1 VVKKSWVISLYS
13 PMDFTNYSV
22 NDFVGDE
29 SFQAFVA
36 DADSEAGRF
45 WREWLAEHPGH
56 QADADQAYALVQG
69 LVPGHLYPV
78 PAGLKQ
84 QELLRL
90 RQALRT
96 SSPQPWLN
104 WQRRTRLLVGT
115 SVVAVLAAV
124 SWWQWPTATGPTT
137 RYLAGP
143 NQQRTLTLPDS
154 SVVVLNGNAT
164 LTTATRWTA
173 TTPREVWLT
182 GEAYFRV
189 THRAAPAVRD
199 IAAAPASAKFV
210 VHAGGLDIAVL
221 GTRFNV
227 NNQPTSTKVVLNSG
241 KVAVDRHAWL
251 TRENLL
257 MQPGDLVETSA
268 AAPHLARRHVQPA
281 LYSAWTQ
288 GELRLQQTSV
298 RDIVQLLRD
307 AYGWQVVATDS
318 ALLHQTLTGVLPA
331 NTPDLLLPAL
341 AKSLGVQ
348 VTRTG
353 TVVRFQPLAQ

>member
-1 VVKKSWVISLYS
+1 
-13 PMDFTNYSV
+13 MDYTNYSIT
-22 NDFVGDE
+22 DFVADE

-36 DADSEAGRF
+36 NADSDAGRF
-45 WREWLAEHPGH
+45 WQAWLAEHPA
-56 QADADQAYALVQG
+56 QKVEADQAYALVQG
-69 LVPGHLYPV
+69 LGPNQLYPV
-78 PAGLKQ
+78 PAQLKH

-96 SSPQPWLN
+96 SSTQPWLS

-115 SVVAVLAAV
+115 SAAALLAVVG
-124 SWWQWPTATGPTT
+124 WWQWPTTTGPTT
-137 RYLAGP
+137 QYLAGP
-143 NQQRTLTLPDS
+143 NQQRTLTLPDG
-154 SVVVLNGNAT
+154 SVVVLNGNAM
-164 LTTATRWTA
+164 LTTAAQWPTA
-173 TTPREVWLT
+173 APREVWLT

-221 GTRFNV
+221 GTQFTV

-241 KVAVDRHAWL
+241 KVAVDRHAWF

-257 MQPGDLVETSA
+257 MQPGDLVETST
-268 AAPHLARRHVQPA
+268 AAPSLARRHVQPA

-288 GELRLQQTSV
+288 GQLQLQQTSV

-307 AYGWQVVATDS
+307 NYGWQVQVTDS

-331 NTPDLLLPAL
+331 NNSDLLLPAL

-353 TVVRFQPLAQ
+353 NLVRFQPLAQ

>member
-1 VVKKSWVISLYS
+1 MV
-13 PMDFTNYSV
+13 FTNYSV
-22 NDFVGDE
+22 DDFVADD

-36 DADSEAGRF
+36 DADSKAGRF
-45 WREWLAEHPGH
+45 WQAWLAAHPA
-56 QADADQAYALVQG
+56 QKIAADQAYALVQG
-69 LVPGHLYPV
+69 LGPSQLYPV
-78 PAGLKQ
+78 PASLKQ

-90 RQALRT
+90 RQSLQAAGR
-96 SSPQPWLN
+96 QPWLR

-115 SVVAVLAAV
+115 SVVAVLAAAG
-124 SWWQWPTATGPTT
+124 WWQWPTATGPTT
-137 RYLAGP
+137 HYAAGP
-143 NQQRTLTLPDS
+143 HQQRTLTLPDG
-154 SVVVLNGNAT
+154 SVVVLNGRAT
-164 LTTATRWTA
+164 LTTAARWT
-173 TTPREVWLT
+173 TTAPREVWLT

-189 THRAAPAVRD
+189 AHLAAPAVRD

-221 GTRFNV
+221 GTQFNV
-227 NNQPTSTKVVLNSG
+227 NSQPTTTKVVLNSG
-241 KVAVDRHAWL
+241 KVAVDRPGWF
-251 TRENLL
+251 TTENLL

-268 AAPHLARRHVQPA
+268 AAPHLARRRVQPA

-298 RDIVQLLRD
+298 RAIVQLLRD
-307 AYGWQVVATDS
+307 AYGWQVEATDS
-318 ALLHQTLTGVLPA
+318 TLLHQTLTGVLPA

-353 TVVRFQPLAQ
+353 NVVRFEPLAR

>member
-1 VVKKSWVISLYS
+1 
-13 PMDFTNYSV
+13 MDFTNYSV
-22 NDFVGDE
+22 NDFVADE
-29 SFQAFVA
+29 SFQAYVA
-36 DADSEAGRF
+36 DADSAAGRF
-45 WREWLAEHPGH
+45 WQEWLAAYPAHR
-56 QADADQAYALVQG
+56 ADADQAYALVQG
-69 LVPGHLYPV
+69 LGPGQLYPV

-90 RQALRT
+90 RQSLQT
-96 SSPQPWLN
+96 SSPLPRLR

-115 SVVAVLAAV
+115 SVMAVLAV
-124 SWWQWPTATGPTT
+124 VGWWQWPATTGPTVQ
-137 RYLAGP
+137 YLTGP
-143 NQQRTLTLPDS
+143 NQQRTLALPDG

-164 LTTATRWTA
+164 LTTAAHWTA

-182 GEAYFRV
+182 GEGYFRV

-221 GTRFNV
+221 GTRFDV
-227 NNQPTSTKVVLNSG
+227 NSQPTGTKVVLNSG

-257 MQPGDLVETSA
+257 MQPGDLVETST

-298 RDIVQLLRD
+298 RAIVQLLRD

-318 ALLHQTLTGVLPA
+318 GLLNQTLTGILPA

-341 AKSLGVQ
+341 AKTLGVQ

-353 TVVRFQPLAQ
+353 NVVRFQPLAQ

>member
-1 VVKKSWVISLYS
+1 
-13 PMDFTNYSV
+13 MDFTNYST
-22 NDFVGDE
+22 NDFVADE
-29 SFQAFVA
+29 SFQAYVA
-36 DADSEAGRF
+36 KADSEAGRF
-45 WREWLAEHPGH
+45 WQAWLAEHPA
-56 QADADQAYALVQG
+56 QKVDADQAYALVQG
-69 LVPGHLYPV
+69 LGPRQLFPV
-78 PAGLKQ
+78 PAGLKE

-90 RQALRT
+90 RQSLPATR
-96 SSPQPWLN
+96 PQPWLR
-104 WQRRTRLLVGT
+104 WRRTRQLAGT
-115 SVVAVLAAV
+115 AVVALLAAAG
-124 SWWQWPTATGPTT
+124 WWQWPATTGPTT

-143 NQQRTLTLPDS
+143 HQQRTLTLPDG
-154 SVVVLNGNAT
+154 SVVVLNGSAT
-164 LTTATRWTA
+164 LTTATQWTA
-173 TTPREVWLT
+173 ATPREVWLT

-189 THRAAPAVRD
+189 AHRAPAAVHD
-199 IAAAPASAKFV
+199 LAAAPASAKFV

-227 NNQPTSTKVVLNSG
+227 NNQPASTKVVLSSG
-241 KVAVDRHAWL
+241 KVAVDRHAWF

-288 GELRLQQTSV
+288 GQLRLQQTAV

-307 AYGWQVVATDS
+307 AYGWEVVATDS
-318 ALLHQTLTGVLPA
+318 AMLRQTLTGVLPA

-348 VTRTG
+348 VTHIG
-353 TVVRFQPLAQ
+353 NVVRLQPLAQ

>member
-1 VVKKSWVISLYS
+1 
-13 PMDFTNYSV
+13 MDFTTYSL
-22 NDFVGDE
+22 NDFVADE
-29 SFQAFVA
+29 SFQAYVA

-45 WREWLAEHPGH
+45 WQAWLAAHPG
-56 QADADQAYALVQG
+56 QKTDVDQAYALVQG
-69 LVPGHLYPV
+69 LGPSQLYPV
-78 PAGLKQ
+78 PAHLKQ

-90 RQALRT
+90 RQAMQPAR
-96 SSPQPWLN
+96 PQPWLG
-104 WQRRTRLLVGT
+104 WQRRTRLRAGT
-115 SVVAVLAAV
+115 SAVAVLAAV

-137 RYLAGP
+137 RYAAGP
-143 NQQRTLTLPDS
+143 QQQRTVTLPDG

-164 LTTATRWTA
+164 LTTAARWTA
-173 TTPREVWLT
+173 TAPREVWLT

-189 THRAAPAVRD
+189 AHLAAPAVRD
-199 IAAAPASAKFV
+199 IAAAPASARFV

-221 GTRFNV
+221 GTQFNV
-227 NNQPTSTKVVLNSG
+227 NSQPAGTKVVLNSG
-241 KVAVDRHAWL
+241 KVAVDRHAWF
-251 TRENLL
+251 TSENLL
-257 MQPGDLVETSA
+257 MQPGDLVETSTT
-268 AAPHLARRHVQPA
+268 APHLARRHVQPA

-288 GELRLQQTSV
+288 GQLQLQQTSV

-318 ALLHQTLTGVLPA
+318 AILHQTLTGILPA

-353 TVVRFQPLAQ
+353 NVVRLQPLAQ

>member
-1 VVKKSWVISLYS
+1 
-13 PMDFTNYSV
+13 MDFTRYSV
-22 NDFVGDE
+22 NDFVVDE

-45 WREWLAEHPGH
+45 WQAWLAEHPA
-56 QADADQAYALVQG
+56 QKAAADQALALVRALG
-69 LVPGHLYPV
+69 PGQLYPV
-78 PAGLKQ
+78 PAELKQ
-84 QELLRL
+84 QELRRL
-90 RQALRT
+90 RHSLEMAPAR
-96 SSPQPWLN
+96 PWLR
-104 WQRRTRLLVGT
+104 WQRRTKLLVGA
-115 SVVAVLAAV
+115 SLAGALALVAGWGQWAA
-124 SWWQWPTATGPTT
+124 TTTGPTT

-143 NQQRTLTLPDS
+143 HQQRTLSLPDG
-154 SVVVLNGNAT
+154 SVVVLNERAT
-164 LTTATRWTA
+164 LTTAAHWPA
-173 TTPREVWLT
+173 DAPREVWLT

-199 IAAAPASAKFV
+199 IAAAPASARFV

-221 GTRFNV
+221 GTQFNV
-227 NNQPTSTKVVLNSG
+227 DNQPTSTKVVLSSG
-241 KVAVDRHAWL
+241 KVAVDRRAWL

-268 AAPHLARRHVQPA
+268 AAPQLARRRVQPA

-288 GELRLQQTSV
+288 GQLHLQQTAV

-307 AYGWQVVATDS
+307 AYGWQVVATDP
-318 ALLHQTLTGVLPA
+318 AILRQTLTGILPA

-341 AKSLGVQ
+341 AKSLGVR

-353 TVVRFQPLAQ
+353 NLVRIQPLTQ

>member
-1 VVKKSWVISLYS
+1 
-13 PMDFTNYSV
+13 MDFTNYSV
-22 NDFVGDE
+22 TDFASEE

-36 DADSEAGRF
+36 DANSDAGRF
-45 WREWLAEHPGH
+45 WQAWLAEHPL
-56 QADADQAYALVQG
+56 QKADADQAYALVQG
-69 LVPGHLYPV
+69 LGPSQLYPV

-90 RQALRT
+90 RQSLQAGR
-96 SSPQPWLN
+96 PQPWLS
-104 WQRRTRLLVGT
+104 WQRRTRVLVGA
-115 SVVAVLAAV
+115 SAVALVAAV
-124 SWWQWPTATGPTT
+124 GWWQWPAAAGPTT
-137 RYLAGP
+137 QYATGP
-143 NQQRTLTLPDS
+143 NQQRTVSLPDG

-164 LTTATRWTA
+164 LATATQWA
-173 TTPREVWLT
+173 ANSSREVWLT

-221 GTRFNV
+221 GTQFNV
-227 NNQPTSTKVVLNSG
+227 NSQPTGTKVVLNSG
-241 KVAVDRHAWL
+241 KVAVDRHDWL
-251 TRENLL
+251 TTENLL
-257 MQPGDLVETSA
+257 MQPGDLVETST
-268 AAPHLARRHVQPA
+268 AAPHLARRRVQPA

-288 GELRLQQTSV
+288 GELRLQQTAV

-318 ALLHQTLTGVLPA
+318 AILHQTLTGVLPA

-353 TVVRFQPLAQ
+353 NVVRFQPLAQ

>member
-1 VVKKSWVISLYS
+1 
-13 PMDFTNYSV
+13 MDFTNYSV

-36 DADSEAGRF
+36 NADSDAGRF
-45 WREWLAEHPGH
+45 WQAWLAEHPA
-56 QADADQAYALVQG
+56 QKLDADQAYALVQG
-69 LVPGHLYPV
+69 LGPSQLYPV
-78 PAGLKQ
+78 PAGLKH

-90 RQALRT
+90 RQSLQTSRT
-96 SSPQPWLN
+96 QPWLS

-115 SVVAVLAAV
+115 SAVAVLAAV
-124 SWWQWPTATGPTT
+124 GWWQWPTATGPNTHYAT
-137 RYLAGP
+137 GP
-143 NQQRTLTLPDS
+143 NQQRTFTLPDG

-164 LTTATRWTA
+164 LATAARWSA

-189 THRAAPAVRD
+189 THLAAPAVRD

-227 NNQPTSTKVVLNSG
+227 NSQPTTTKVVLNSG
-241 KVAVDRHAWL
+241 KVAVDRQSWF
-251 TRENLL
+251 TTENLL
-257 MQPGDLVETSA
+257 MQPGDLVETST
-268 AAPHLARRHVQPA
+268 AAPHLSRRHVQPA

-288 GELRLQQTSV
+288 GELRLQQTEV

-318 ALLHQTLTGVLPA
+318 AILHQTLTGILPA
-331 NTPDLLLPAL
+331 NAPDLLLPAL
-341 AKSLGVQ
+341 AKSLGVR
-348 VTRTG
+348 VTRTDN
-353 TVVRFQPLAQ
+353 VVRFQPLAQ

>member
-1 VVKKSWVISLYS
+1 
-13 PMDFTNYSV
+13 MDFTNYSV

-69 LVPGHLYPV
+69 LGPGQLYPV

-115 SVVAVLAAV
+115 SVVAVLAAM

-137 RYLAGP
+137 QYLAGP
-143 NQQRTLTLPDS
+143 NQQRTLTLPDG

-164 LTTATRWTA
+164 LTTATHWTA

-182 GEAYFRV
+182 GEAYFQV

-199 IAAAPASAKFV
+199 IAAAPASTKFV

>member
-1 VVKKSWVISLYS
+1 
-13 PMDFTNYSV
+13 MDFTNYSI
-22 NDFVGDE
+22 NDFVADE

-36 DADSEAGRF
+36 NADSEAGRF
-45 WREWLAEHPGH
+45 WQAWLAKHPA
-56 QADADQAYALVQG
+56 QKIDADQAFALVQSLG
-69 LVPGHLYPV
+69 PGQLYPV
-78 PAGLKQ
+78 PAELKQ

-96 SSPQPWLN
+96 SRPQPWLS

-115 SVVAVLAAV
+115 SVVALLAAAG
-124 SWWQWPTATGPTT
+124 WWQWSATTGATT
-137 RYLAGP
+137 RYLAGAD
-143 NQQRTLTLPDS
+143 QQRTLTLPDG

-164 LTTATRWTA
+164 LTTAAAWGA

-182 GEAYFRV
+182 GEAYFQV
-189 THRAAPAVRD
+189 THLAPPAVRD
-199 IAAAPASAKFV
+199 IAAAPANAKFV

-221 GTRFNV
+221 GTQFNV
-227 NNQPTSTKVVLNSG
+227 NSQPTSTKVVLSSG
-241 KVAVDRHAWL
+241 KVAVDRHDWF

-257 MQPGDLVETSA
+257 MQPGDLVETST
-268 AAPHLARRHVQPA
+268 AAPNLTRRHVQPA

-288 GELRLQQTSV
+288 GQLQLQQTSV

-307 AYGWQVVATDS
+307 HYGWQVQVTDS
-318 ALLHQTLTGVLPA
+318 AILRQTLTGILPA
-331 NTPDLLLPAL
+331 SNPDLLLPAL

-353 TVVRFQPLAQ
+353 TLVRFQPLAQ

>member
-1 VVKKSWVISLYS
+1 
-13 PMDFTNYSV
+13 MDFTNYSV
-22 NDFVGDE
+22 NDFVADE

-45 WREWLAEHPGH
+45 WRAWLTEHPA
-56 QADADQAYALVQG
+56 QKIDTDQAYALVQG
-69 LVPGHLYPV
+69 LGPNQLYPV
-78 PAGLKQ
+78 PDELKQ

-96 SSPQPWLN
+96 SGPQPWLS

-124 SWWQWPTATGPTT
+124 GWWQWPATTGPTT
-137 RYLAGP
+137 QYLAGP
-143 NQQRTLTLPDS
+143 NQQRTLALPDG

-164 LTTATRWTA
+164 LTTAAQWTA
-173 TTPREVWLT
+173 TSPREVWLT

-189 THRAAPAVRD
+189 MHRAAPAVRD
-199 IAAAPASAKFV
+199 IASAPASAKFM
-210 VHAGGLDIAVL
+210 VHAGGLYIAVL

-227 NNQPTSTKVVLNSG
+227 NSQPTGTKVVLNSG
-241 KVAVDRHAWL
+241 KVAVNRHAWL
-251 TRENLL
+251 TTEKVL

-288 GELRLQQTSV
+288 GELRLRQTEV

-307 AYGWQVVATDS
+307 AYGWQVVATDTT
-318 ALLHQTLTGVLPA
+318 LLSQTLTGILPA

-341 AKSLGVQ
+341 AKTLGVH

-353 TVVRFQPLAQ
+353 NVVRFEPLAQ

>member
-1 VVKKSWVISLYS
+1 
-13 PMDFTNYSV
+13 MNFTNYSV
-22 NDFVGDE
+22 DDFVADE

-45 WREWLAEHPGH
+45 WRAWLAEHPAH
-56 QADADQAYALVQG
+56 KVTTDQAYALVQG
-69 LVPGHLYPV
+69 LGPSRLYPV
-78 PAGLKQ
+78 PASLKQ
-84 QELLRL
+84 QELQRL

-96 SSPQPWLN
+96 PGPQPWLS

-115 SVVAVLAAV
+115 SVVAVLAAAG
-124 SWWQWPTATGPTT
+124 WWQWPTASGPTT
-137 RYLAGP
+137 QYAAGP
-143 NQQRTLTLPDS
+143 NQQRTLTLPDG

-164 LTTATRWTA
+164 LTTATRWPATA
-173 TTPREVWLT
+173 TREVWLT

-189 THRAAPAVRD
+189 AHLAPPAVRD
-199 IAAAPASAKFV
+199 IAAAPASARFV

-221 GTRFNV
+221 GTQFNV
-227 NNQPTSTKVVLNSG
+227 NSQPTTTKVVLNSG
-241 KVAVDRHAWL
+241 KVAVDRHAWF
-251 TRENLL
+251 TTENVL
-257 MQPGDLVETSA
+257 MQPGDLVETST

-281 LYSAWTQ
+281 LYSAWTR

-298 RDIVQLLRD
+298 RAIVQLLRD
-307 AYGWQVVATDS
+307 AYGWQVEATDS
-318 ALLHQTLTGVLPA
+318 AILHQTLTGILPA

-353 TVVRFQPLAQ
+353 NVVRFEPLAR

>member
-1 VVKKSWVISLYS
+1 
-13 PMDFTNYSV
+13 MDFTNYSL
-22 NDFVGDE
+22 NDFVADE
-29 SFQAFVA
+29 SFQAYVA
-36 DADSEAGRF
+36 NADSEAGRF
-45 WREWLAEHPGH
+45 WQAWLAAHPD
-56 QADADQAYALVQG
+56 QKADVDQAYALVQG
-69 LVPGHLYPV
+69 LGPSQLFPV
-78 PAGLKQ
+78 PVELKQ

-90 RQALRT
+90 RQALCAPR
-96 SSPQPWLN
+96 PQPWLS

-115 SVVAVLAAV
+115 SAVAVLAAV
-124 SWWQWPTATGPTT
+124 GWWQWPTATVPTT
-137 RYLAGP
+137 QYAAGP
-143 NQQRTLTLPDS
+143 QQQRTVTLPDG

-164 LTTATRWTA
+164 LTTAARWTA
-173 TTPREVWLT
+173 TAPREVWLT

-189 THRAAPAVRD
+189 THLAAPAVHD
-199 IAAAPASAKFV
+199 IATAPAGTKFV

-221 GTRFNV
+221 GTQFNV
-227 NNQPTSTKVVLNSG
+227 NSQPAGTKVVLTSG
-241 KVAVDRHAWL
+241 KVAVDRHAWF
-251 TRENLL
+251 TTENVL

-288 GELRLQQTSV
+288 GQLQLQQTAV

-307 AYGWQVVATDS
+307 AYGWQVEATDS
-318 ALLHQTLTGVLPA
+318 TILHQTLTGILPA

-353 TVVRFQPLAQ
+353 NVVRLQPLAQ

>member
-1 VVKKSWVISLYS
+1 
-13 PMDFTNYSV
+13 MDFTTYSV
-22 NDFVGDE
+22 SDFVSDE

-36 DADSEAGRF
+36 NADSDAGRF
-45 WREWLAEHPGH
+45 WQAWLAEHPA
-56 QADADQAYALVQG
+56 QKVNIDQAYALVQALG
-69 LVPGHLYPV
+69 PSQLYPV
-78 PAGLKQ
+78 PASLKH

-90 RQALRT
+90 RQSLHASR
-96 SSPQPWLN
+96 PQPWLS

-115 SVVAVLAAV
+115 SAVVVLAAV
-124 SWWQWPTATGPTT
+124 SWWQWPSTTAPTM
-137 RYLAGP
+137 RYATSP
-143 NQQRTLTLPDS
+143 NQQRTLTLPDGS
-154 SVVVLNGNAT
+154 AVVLNGNAT
-164 LTTATRWTA
+164 LTTAARWTT

-189 THRAAPAVRD
+189 AHLAAPAVRD
-199 IAAAPASAKFV
+199 IATAPANAKFV

-227 NNQPTSTKVVLNSG
+227 NSQPTTTKVVLNSG
-241 KVAVDRHAWL
+241 KVAVDRQSWF
-251 TRENLL
+251 TTENLL
-257 MQPGDLVETSA
+257 MQPGDLVETST

-288 GELRLQQTSV
+288 GELHLQQTSV

-318 ALLHQTLTGVLPA
+318 AILRQTLTGILPA

>member
-1 VVKKSWVISLYS
+1 
-13 PMDFTNYSV
+13 MDFTHYSLP
-22 NDFVGDE
+22 DFVADE
-29 SFQAFVA
+29 SFQAYVA

-45 WREWLAEHPGH
+45 WQAWLAEHPGH
-56 QADADQAYALVQG
+56 QTDADQAYALVQG
-69 LVPGHLYPV
+69 LGPRQLYPV
-78 PAGLKQ
+78 PAGLKE

-90 RQALRT
+90 RQALQT
-96 SSPQPWLN
+96 ASPRPWLR

-124 SWWQWPTATGPTT
+124 GWWQWPATTGPTT
-137 RYLAGP
+137 QYAAAPGQP
-143 NQQRTLTLPDS
+143 RTLALPDG

-164 LTTATRWTA
+164 LTTAARWTA

-182 GEAYFRV
+182 GEAYFQV

-221 GTRFNV
+221 GTQFDV
-227 NNQPTSTKVVLNSG
+227 NSQPTGTKVVLNSG
-241 KVAVDRHAWL
+241 RVAVDRRAWL
-251 TRENLL
+251 TTENVL
-257 MQPGDLVETSA
+257 MQPGDLVETSTEV
-268 AAPHLARRHVQPA
+268 PHLARRRVQPA

-307 AYGWQVVATDS
+307 AYGWQVVVTDP
-318 ALLHQTLTGVLPA
+318 AILRQTLTGVLPA
-331 NTPDLLLPAL
+331 NNPDLLLPAL

-353 TVVRFQPLAQ
+353 NVVRLQPLAQ

>member
-1 VVKKSWVISLYS
+1 
-13 PMDFTNYSV
+13 MDYTNYSIT
-22 NDFVGDE
+22 DFVADE

-36 DADSEAGRF
+36 NADSDAGRF
-45 WREWLAEHPGH
+45 WQAWLAEHPA
-56 QADADQAYALVQG
+56 QKVEADQAYALVQG
-69 LVPGHLYPV
+69 LGPNQLYPV
-78 PAGLKQ
+78 PAQLKH

-96 SSPQPWLN
+96 SSTQPWLS

-115 SVVAVLAAV
+115 SAAALLAVVG
-124 SWWQWPTATGPTT
+124 WWQWPTTTGPTT
-137 RYLAGP
+137 QYLAGP
-143 NQQRTLTLPDS
+143 NQQRTLTLPDG

-164 LTTATRWTA
+164 LTTAAQWPA
-173 TTPREVWLT
+173 APREVWLT

-221 GTRFNV
+221 GTQFTV

-241 KVAVDRHAWL
+241 KVAVDRHAWF
-251 TRENLL
+251 THENLL
-257 MQPGDLVETSA
+257 MQPGDLVETST
-268 AAPHLARRHVQPA
+268 AAPSLARRHVQPA

-288 GELRLQQTSV
+288 GQLQLQQTSV

-307 AYGWQVVATDS
+307 NYGWQVQVTDS

-331 NTPDLLLPAL
+331 NNSDLLLPAL

-353 TVVRFQPLAQ
+353 NLVRFQPLAQ

>member
-1 VVKKSWVISLYS
+1 
-13 PMDFTNYSV
+13 MDFTNYSV

-36 DADSEAGRF
+36 DADSDAGRF
-45 WREWLAEHPGH
+45 WQAWLAEHPAH
-56 QADADQAYALVQG
+56 KPAVDQAYALVQG
-69 LVPGHLYPV
+69 LGPRQLYPV
-78 PAGLKQ
+78 PAELKQ

-90 RQALRT
+90 RQVLQT
-96 SSPQPWLN
+96 SPARPWLR

-115 SVVAVLAAV
+115 SVVAVVAAV
-124 SWWQWPTATGPTT
+124 GWWQWPATTGPTT
-137 RYLAGP
+137 QYAAGP
-143 NQQRTLTLPDS
+143 TQPRTLTLPDG
-154 SVVVLNGNAT
+154 SVVVLNDNAT
-164 LTTATRWTA
+164 LTTAARWTA
-173 TTPREVWLT
+173 TAPREVWLT
-182 GEAYFRV
+182 GEAYFQV
-189 THRAAPAVRD
+189 AHLAAPAVRD
-199 IAAAPASAKFV
+199 IASAPDSVRFV

-221 GTRFNV
+221 GTQFNV
-227 NNQPTSTKVVLNSG
+227 NSQPTGTQVVLNSG
-241 KVAVDRHAWL
+241 KVAVDRHAWF
-251 TRENLL
+251 TTENVL

-268 AAPHLARRHVQPA
+268 EAPHLARRHVQPA

-298 RDIVQLLRD
+298 RAIVQLLRD

-318 ALLHQTLTGVLPA
+318 AILNQTLTGILPA

-353 TVVRFQPLAQ
+353 NVVRFQPLAQ

>member
-1 VVKKSWVISLYS
+1 
-13 PMDFTNYSV
+13 MNFTNYSV
-22 NDFVGDE
+22 DDFVADE

-45 WREWLAEHPGH
+45 WQAWLAEHPA
-56 QADADQAYALVQG
+56 QKAFTDQAYVLVQG
-69 LVPGHLYPV
+69 LGPSQLYPV

-90 RQALRT
+90 RQALSTTRT
-96 SSPQPWLN
+96 QPWLS
-104 WQRRTRLLVGT
+104 WQRRTRVLVGA
-115 SVVAVLAAV
+115 SAVAVLAAV
-124 SWWQWPTATGPTT
+124 GWWQWPTATSPTT
-137 RYLAGP
+137 QYAAAP
-143 NQQRTLTLPDS
+143 HQQRTLTLPDG

-164 LTTATRWTA
+164 LTTAARWTA
-173 TTPREVWLT
+173 TSPREVWLT

-189 THRAAPAVRD
+189 AHLAAPAVRD

-221 GTRFNV
+221 GTQFNV
-227 NNQPTSTKVVLNSG
+227 NSQPTTTKVVLNSG
-241 KVAVDRHAWL
+241 KVAVDRPGWF
-251 TRENLL
+251 TTENLL

-288 GELRLQQTSV
+288 GELRLRQTSV
-298 RDIVQLLRD
+298 RAIVQLLRD
-307 AYGWQVVATDS
+307 TYGWQVEATDS
-318 ALLHQTLTGVLPA
+318 VILHQTLTGILPA

-353 TVVRFQPLAQ
+353 NVVRLQPLAR

>member
-1 VVKKSWVISLYS
+1 
-13 PMDFTNYSV
+13 MDFTHYSI
-22 NDFVGDE
+22 NDFVADE
-29 SFQAFVA
+29 SFQAYVA
-36 DADSEAGRF
+36 DANSEAGRF
-45 WREWLAEHPGH
+45 WQSWLATHPTY

-69 LVPGHLYPV
+69 LGPYQLYPV

-90 RQALRT
+90 RQALGAD
-96 SSPQPWLN
+96 SPRPWLR
-104 WQRRTRLLVGT
+104 WQRRTRLLVGS
-115 SVVAVLAAV
+115 SVVAMLAAV
-124 SWWQWPTATGPTT
+124 GWWQWPATTGPTT
-137 RYLAGP
+137 QYAAGP
-143 NQQRTLTLPDS
+143 SQQRTLTLPDG
-154 SVVVLNGNAT
+154 SVVVLNGRAT
-164 LTTATRWTA
+164 LTTAARWTA

-221 GTRFNV
+221 GTQFDV
-227 NNQPTSTKVVLNSG
+227 NSQPTGTKVVLSSG
-241 KVAVDRHAWL
+241 KVAVDRRAWL
-251 TRENLL
+251 TTEKVL
-257 MQPGDLVETSA
+257 MQPGDLVETSE

-307 AYGWQVVATDS
+307 AYGWQVVATDP
-318 ALLHQTLTGVLPA
+318 ALLNQTLTGILPA

-341 AKSLGVQ
+341 AKTLGVR
-348 VTRTG
+348 VSRTG
-353 TVVRFQPLAQ
+353 NVVRFQPLAR